1 MTGQICCLVSEP
13 SVQRALVESLTERLT
28 DRSITA
34 VSSPAQLC
42 SRLEAAPIDG
52 VVVGHDESDLDAVA
66 VLERLRDR
74 YPAVPVVVFPRDGS
88 EALASAVLGAGGT
101 DYVRRVDGYETL
113 AARLE
118 RAVGGTATHA
128 APDCCAVLDSLDD
141 AVIIYEPSDCAVV
154 DVNER
159 VCDLVGCRPQAAC
172 RCSLDTLRTGGVD
185 DETVQSIVDRTL
197 EDGTQQVEW
206 QCQTADGEQ
215 FWAEITFKRV
225 PRDGSPLVIALCN
238 DISARKR
245 RLHRLRSFQN
255 AVDQAG
261 HSIYITAPDGTIQ
274 YVNPAFEETTGYSA
288 DEAIGATPRL
298 LRSGVHEQ
306 AFYQDLWRT
315 ILAGDVWDDQIVNRR
330 KNGTEYTANQTIAPI
345 TDEDGDIVNFV
356 AVNADISDQK
366 RREAQLRQLHYA
378 VREWIEATTREDV
391 ATRTISHL
399 EELLEHE
406 LTAIFLYDPASAQL
420 RPAAVSAAAD
430 ELFETHPRFD
440 EDEGIAWHVFE
451 TGSEAIYDDVRRAA
465 DAYNPET
472 PIRSEIVLPLGDH
485 GVLFV
490 ASQTVAAFDETDHT
504 VLRIVASSLEATFDR
519 ICREQTL
526 EQQRDRFEKFAH
538 VVSHDLRN
546 PLTVAMGELERARE
560 TTNDEAFDHVVQA
573 HERIAN
579 IIDDLLLLAREGR
592 AIDDRQPVSLADVAS
607 NAWDTVDAAGVSLEL
622 ACDRRVLADPGRL
635 QQLFENLFRNSVE
648 HGLIRPDSHTRQDA
662 VECDSTH
669 SRPPADDTALT
680 IRVGFM
686 DDGFYVADTGVGIPD
701 AERERIL
708 ETGYTTADDGTGLG
722 LSIVQT
728 IVDSHGWSLE
738 ITDSETGGARFEI
751 HSDVVD

>member
-34 VSSPAQLC
+34 VSSLAQLH
-42 SRLEAAPIDG
+42 SRLEAALVDG
-52 VVVGHDESDLDAVA
+52 VVVGHDEPDLDAVA

-74 YPAVPVVVFPRDGS
+74 HPAVPVVVFPRDGS

-101 DYVRRVDGYETL
+101 DYVRRVDGYKTL

-118 RAVGGTATHA
+118 RAVDDTAAHA
-128 APDCCAVLDSLDD
+128 DPDCCAVLDSLDD
-141 AVIIYEPSDCAVV
+141 AVIVSEPSSCTAT

-159 VCDLVGCRPQAAC
+159 VCELVGCRFRDAR
-172 RCSLDTLRTGGVD
+172 RCTLDTPD
-185 DETVQSIVDRTL
+185 AASSDETVESIVDRTL
-197 EDGTQQVEW
+197 EDGTQQIEW
-206 QCQTADGEQ
+206 QCQTTTGDE
-215 FWAEITFKRV
+215 FWAELTFERV
-225 PRDGSPLVIALCN
+225 LRDGAPNVVAICR
-238 DISARKR
+238 DISTYKR
-245 RLHRLRSFQN
+245 RRHRLRRFER
-255 AVDQAG
+255 ALEQAG
-261 HSIYITAPDGTIQ
+261 HSIYIMAPDGTIQ
-274 YVNPAFEETTGYSA
+274 YVNSAFEANTGYSA
-288 DEAIGATPRL
+288 DEAVGATPQL
-298 LRSGVHEQ
+298 LTSGVHGP
-306 AFYQDLWRT
+306 AFYRDLWDT
-315 ILAGDVWDDQIVNRR
+315 IHAGDVWNDQIVTRR

-366 RREAQLRQLHYA
+366 RREAQFRQLHHA

-406 LTAIFLYDPASAQL
+406 LTAVFLHDPASAQL

-451 TGSEAIYDDVRRAA
+451 TGSEAMYDDVRRAA
-465 DAYNPET
+465 DVHNPET

-504 VLRIVASSLEATFDR
+504 VLRVVASSLEATFDR

-546 PLTVAMGELERARE
+546 PLTVAMGELERARQ

-622 ACDRRVLADPGRL
+622 ARDRRVLADPGRL

-648 HGLIRPDSHTRQDA
+648 HGLVRPDSRTRQDA

-669 SRPPADDTALT
+669 SRPVADDTALT
-680 IRVGFM
+680 IRVGLTE
-686 DDGFYVADTGVGIPD
+686 DGFYVADTGVGIPD
-701 AERERIL
+701 IERERIL

-738 ITDSETGGARFEI
+738 ITDSEAGGARFEI
-751 HSDVVD
+751 RSDVVD

>member
-13 SVQRALVESLTERLT
+13 SVRRTLVESLTERLT

-34 VSSPAQLC
+34 VSSPDHLY
-42 SRLEAAPIDG
+42 SRLESAPIDG
-52 VVVGHDESDLDAVA
+52 VVVGHAEPDLDAVA

-88 EALASAVLGAGGT
+88 EALATAVLGAGGT
-101 DYVRRVDGYETL
+101 DYVRRADGYETL
-113 AARLE
+113 TERLE
-118 RAVGGTATHA
+118 RAVADTATHA
-128 APDCCAVLDSLDD
+128 DSDCCAVLESLDD
-141 AVIIYEPSDCAVV
+141 TVIICEPSSCAAT
-154 DVNER
+154 DINER
-159 VCDLVGCRPQAAC
+159 VCELVGCRFQDARRCTLETPEAA
-172 RCSLDTLRTGGVD
+172 SG
-185 DETVQSIVDRTL
+185 DETAQSIVDRTL
-197 EDGTQQVEW
+197 EDGVQQVDW
-206 QCQTADGEQ
+206 HCQTTAGEEL
-215 FWAEITFKRV
+215 WAELTFERV
-225 PRDGSPLVIALCN
+225 PRDGAPLVVVICR
-238 DISARKR
+238 DISTRKR
-245 RLHRLRSFQN
+245 RQHRFRQFKSAFE
-255 AVDQAG
+255 QAG
-261 HSIYITAPDGTIQ
+261 HSVYITAPDGTIQ
-274 YVNPAFEETTGYSA
+274 YVNPAFEASTGYSSA
-288 DEAIGATPRL
+288 EAIGATPRL
-298 LRSGVHEQ
+298 LNSGVHGP
-306 AFYQDLWRT
+306 AFYRDLWET
-315 ILAGDVWDDQIVNRR
+315 ILAGDVWSGQVVNRR
-330 KNGTEYTANQTIAPI
+330 KNGTEYTVNQTIAPI
-345 TDEDGDIVNFV
+345 IDEEGGIVNFV
-356 AVNADISDQK
+356 AINADISDQK
-366 RREAQLRQLHYA
+366 RREAQFRQLHDA
-378 VREWIEATTREDV
+378 VREWLEATTREDV
-391 ATRTISHL
+391 ATRTVSHL

-406 LTAIFLYDPASAQL
+406 LSAIFLHDPASAQL

-440 EDEGIAWHVFE
+440 EDEGIAWRVFE

-504 VLRIVASSLEATFDR
+504 VLRIVASSLEATFDQ

-526 EQQRDRFEKFAH
+526 ERQKDRFEKFAH

-546 PLTVAMGELERARE
+546 PLTVAMGELERARD
-560 TTNDEAFDHVVQA
+560 TTNTEAFDRVVQA

-579 IIDDLLLLAREGR
+579 IIDDLLLLARDGR
-592 AIDDRQPVSLADVAS
+592 AIDDRQPVSLAAVVS
-607 NAWDTVDAAGVSLEL
+607 NAWETVDATGVSLEC

-648 HGLIRPDSHTRQDA
+648 HGLTRPDSHTRQD
-662 VECDSTH
+662 
-669 SRPPADDTALT
+669 DDTALR
-680 IRVGFM
+680 IRVGLM
-686 DDGFYVADTGVGIPD
+686 EDGFYVADTGVGIPD

-738 ITDSETGGARFEI
+738 ITDSEAGGARFEI
-751 HSDVVD
+751 RSDVVD